1 MRRWLVVLRGALTGV
16 GFPGYAWCA
25 RRSALQQVGF
35 YSRAVVGGFDA
46 LLVHTLLKEQQCAA
60 RMNDAMAQHFE
71 QWAARAR
78 RVLAPGVTP
87 LPAQVGAL
95 HLWHG
100 DKAKRMYVERHE
112 ILLRGGYDPVA
123 DVELTAQGVLRWT
136 ASANRSMVA
145 QVAQMF
151 QVRHVP

>member
-1 MRRWLVVLRGALTGV
+1 VCTVCLTPA

-35 YSRAVVGGFDA
+35 YAHAVVGGFDA
-46 LLVHTLLKEQQCAA
+46 LLVDTLLEHQCAA

-78 RVLAPGVTP
+78 RVLAPGVVAMAT
-87 LPAQVGAL
+87 QVRAM

-100 DKAKRMYVERHE
+100 DKVKRMYTERHD
-112 ILLRGGYDPVA
+112 ILLQGGYNPVV
-123 DVELTAQGVLRWT
+123 DVELDAQGVLRWT
-136 ASANRSMVA
+136 ALANRSMVA

-151 QVRHVP
+151 QFRHVP